1 MTIEAA
7 PKRKPIPKSKEHTFA
22 RHETFHLRDGWLYK
36 GINALTENGT
46 AILQK
51 TAHHELGMGI
61 NMRKSLV
68 YWIQAAGLA
77 NPDDVLRGNTRSL
90 ALTPTAKLILEYD
103 PYFEDVGTLWLI
115 HMLLASNRK
124 FATLWYWAFNEL
136 AHRDFDEGRITASAQ
151 ELLQRDGIEY
161 IQESSIRK
169 DASCFIRT
177 YLPAAARSTRVTGED
192 SLDCPLSTLGLIR
205 EAGMPG
211 MFKFRI
217 GHHRSLPTELFTYA
231 LYRFKEE
238 VNPNEPMISFE
249 DVRWKPLSPGRLLCL
264 DDRAIFDYLEELE
277 NTTPYA
283 RMIRTAGLNVISLDA
298 DTTSD
303 GILTAYYDS
312 QDSR

>member
-1 MTIEAA
+1 
-7 PKRKPIPKSKEHTFA
+7 
-22 RHETFHLRDGWLYK
+22 
-36 GINALTENGT
+36 
-46 AILQK
+46 
-51 TAHHELGMGI
+51 
-61 NMRKSLV
+61 
-68 YWIQAAGLA
+68 
-77 NPDDVLRGNTRSL
+77 
-90 ALTPTAKLILEYD
+90 
-103 PYFEDVGTLWLI
+103 
-115 HMLLASNRK
+115 
-124 FATLWYWAFNEL
+124 
-136 AHRDFDEGRITASAQ
+136 
-151 ELLQRDGIEY
+151 
-161 IQESSIRK
+161 
-169 DASCFIRT
+169 
-177 YLPAAARSTRVTGED
+177 
-192 SLDCPLSTLGLIR
+192 
-205 EAGMPG
+205 MPG